1 MEIDGMLIENSGD
14 HVALIGDLSLFFFQ
28 NRAILAPTNDI
39 VDSLNNYILSMIPGE
54 KKIYLCADSPST
66 HDENINSPDEILT
79 PEFLNTVKSSGSPNH
94 ELNLKVGVPIM
105 LLRNIDQPLGLYAMA
120 HAL

>member
-1 MEIDGMLIENSGD
+1 
-14 HVALIGDLSLFFFQ
+14 
-28 NRAILAPTNDI
+28 
-39 VDSLNNYILSMIPGE
+39 MIPGE